1 MLQLFEDVNSMKIY
15 SKKKLYFIESIS
27 LKAPSKTNERLL
39 KKNIKKMTTAV
50 AINNFQ

>member
-15 SKKKLYFIESIS
+15 SKKLYFIESIS